1 MVVRAHRAAEGAS
14 NVSEPEAL
22 PQAIH
27 SGVVDIAGYKLT
39 VVQLDTGLRV
49 YEDNAEFRR
58 LLRDLGMLADEP
70 EEQPK

>member
-1 MVVRAHRAAEGAS
+1 M
-14 NVSEPEAL
+14 SEPEAL